1 MLNTEHFILLA
12 GRPDTCDEELCQQ
25 ATCVAEPSVRI
36 STLELQEKQHATGR
50 RTVELVKTASGWTV
64 RSASALES
72 FQSIAGSSSGRDW
85 PVTYAAAAAWAI
97 NWANEDTA
105 NRQALVRKRQAQEVA
120 LIEVEMYAFEDG
132 NIRHVIIPISEGI
145 GQASES
151 PYWNNLDTHQKLD
164 QIFYYGQN
172 DFQPVPNHCSVSV
185 GDIIRLEGKRY
196 RVEATGFAEVA
207 ELAPTVQGSLSGP
220 DSATLNTGAEVQA
233 HWEPTTDL
241 TVEMGSSCDTES
253 I

>member
-1 MLNTEHFILLA
+1 M
-12 GRPDTCDEELCQQ
+12 
-25 ATCVAEPSVRI
+25 
-36 STLELQEKQHATGR
+36 
-50 RTVELVKTASGWTV
+50 
-64 RSASALES
+64 
-72 FQSIAGSSSGRDW
+72 
-85 PVTYAAAAAWAI
+85 
-97 NWANEDTA
+97 
-105 NRQALVRKRQAQEVA
+105 
-120 LIEVEMYAFEDG
+120 
-132 NIRHVIIPISEGI
+132 SEGI

-220 DSATLNTGAEVQA
+220 GSATLNTARRSRRSGNRQ
-233 HWEPTTDL
+233 HRL
-241 TVEMGSSCDTES
+241 NGRNGVELRH
-253 I
+253 